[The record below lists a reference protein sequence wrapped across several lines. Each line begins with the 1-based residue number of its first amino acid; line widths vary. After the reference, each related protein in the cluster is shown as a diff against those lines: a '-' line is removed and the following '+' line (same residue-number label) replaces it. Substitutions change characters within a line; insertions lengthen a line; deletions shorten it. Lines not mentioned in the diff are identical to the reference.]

1 MILKW
6 FFFSFDWYC
15 DWIKKTWRDSGFI
28 RVGYFRWILITRLR
42 TNCATQKMITKKK
55 CFFYLGRLYYTHAHW
70 GDCVKCIWICFIFYR
85 SDLVK
90 DARLVLD
97 EKRDDDDDD
106 WSGGNHR
113 PVIELWLIILLFLL
127 IIRNRS
133 FFCSGCESV
142 LKQNFYDCLK
152 DFQKITRIEKSI
164 SIPFLDKI
172 SSAIV

>member
-1 MILKW
+1 M
-6 FFFSFDWYC
+6 
-15 DWIKKTWRDSGFI
+15 
-28 RVGYFRWILITRLR
+28 
-42 TNCATQKMITKKK
+42 
-55 CFFYLGRLYYTHAHW
+55 
-70 GDCVKCIWICFIFYR
+70 
-85 SDLVK
+85 
-90 DARLVLD
+90 LD

-152 DFQKITRIEKSI
+152 DFQKNTRIEKSI

-172 SSAIV
+172 SSAIVKEQI